1 MIPDP
6 FRWLEDPDGPDTIA
20 WVGAQNRR
28 SEAFLSSIP
37 ARDEIRA
44 RLTALWNYERCG
56 PPEKHGDWYIFSK
69 NDGLQPQA
77 VLYKTRT
84 LDGPAE
90 VLLDPN
96 LLSTNGTIALTATSV
111 SEDGRWLAYALS
123 ASGSDWM
130 TWRIRDVATGVD
142 FPDEVPWSKFS
153 TASWTRDG
161 SGFYYAGYEP
171 PTDGNLF
178 TSVNT
183 GHKVCF
189 HTLVAS
195 VGSSVQSPGSEEA
208 PELRTLDPGRWTQD
222 SVVFGSP
229 THPDWLFSADVT
241 ADGRWLVITQSQGTN
256 RESRI
261 FLQDQSGSAALPTD
275 APVVPF
281 LDRFDA
287 AYQVIANDADVFYV
301 LTDHDAPRGR
311 LVAIRLDHADPSAW
325 TTVIAEAPGT
335 DVLASVIRV
344 GDAWVAVWRTDAHER
359 IVVHALDGAPQR
371 DVPLPVKGAIVS
383 MTGRRHQPDVF
394 FSFSSFTYPSTVF
407 RHIVSTGETSVWHEP
422 KVDFDSHAFET
433 TQVFYPSKDG
443 TRIPMFIVHK
453 RGLVLDRSHR
463 TYLYGYGGFDISLT
477 PAFSA
482 SIVAW
487 MERGG
492 VFAQA
497 NLRGGGEYG
506 KAWHDAG
513 RLKNKQNV
521 FDDFIAAAEYL
532 ISNGYTTS
540 ARLAIGGGSNGGL
553 LVGACM
559 TQRPD
564 LFGAAVPAVGVLD
577 MLRFHKFTIGWAWT
591 SDYGNPD
598 DPEDRAVLLKYSPLH
613 NIRPGTHYPA
623 TLVITA
629 DHDDRVAPA
638 HSHKFTAT
646 LQAAQAGPAPILT
659 RIDVKAGHGAGKPT
673 AKVIAEKADVWA
685 FVEAVLR

>member
-1 MIPDP
+1 MPNLESVDP
-6 FRWLEDPDGPDTIA
+6 FRWLEDPDSPDTIA
-20 WVGAQNRR
+20 WVAEQNRR

-37 ARDEIRA
+37 ARDVIRA

-56 PPEKHGDWYIFSK
+56 PPERYGDWYIFSK

-96 LLSTNGTIALTATSV
+96 LLSPDGTIALAATSV
-111 SEDGRWLAYALS
+111 SDDGRWLAYALS

-130 TWRIRDVATGVD
+130 TWRIRDIATGVD
-142 FPDEVPWSKFS
+142 LADEVPWSKFS
-153 TASWTRDG
+153 TASWAHDG

-171 PTDGNLF
+171 PADGNLF
-178 TSVNT
+178 TTVNT
-183 GHKVCF
+183 GHTLYF
-189 HTLVAS
+189 HRIGVLGAR
-195 VGSSVQSPGSEEA
+195 SPGVESD
-208 PELRTLDPGRWTQD
+208 R
-222 SVVFGSP
+222 VVFAAP
-229 THPDWLFSADVT
+229 AHPDWLFAADVT
-241 ADGRWLVITQSQGTN
+241 DDGRWLVITQSQGTN

-261 FLQDQSGSAALPTD
+261 LLQDLSGSVAQATD

-287 AYQVIANDADVFYV
+287 SYQVVANDADVFYV
-301 LTDHDAPRGR
+301 LTDHNAPRGR
-311 LVAIRLDHADPSAW
+311 LVAIRTGHVDPSAW

-371 DVPLPVKGAIVS
+371 EVPLPVKGAIVS

-394 FSFSSFTYPSTVF
+394 FSFSSFTYPGTVF

-422 KVDFDSHAFET
+422 KVDFDPSAFET

-453 RGLVLDRSHR
+453 RGLVLDGSHR

-598 DPEDRAVLLKYSPLH
+598 EPEDRAVLLKYSPLH
-613 NIRPGTHYPA
+613 NIKPGTHYPA

-685 FVEAVLR
+685 FLEAVLGSGSRVQGS